1 MARPNGV
8 FKMEVPHYG
17 ECTFRRIGVHFV
29 STGRRGVR
37 WTIYS
42 QFGERITSVDV
53 PLRTSQAKV
62 YEKCIE
68 AIKAKEISDEINAHD
83 EAYLR
88 GLDRYHL
95 R

>member
-1 MARPNGV
+1 MARTAGF

-17 ECTFRRIGVHFV
+17 ECTFRKEGVVFSGKVRVQRWRVLSQSGCYLV
-29 STGRRGVR
+29 S
-37 WTIYS
+37 I
-42 QFGERITSVDV
+42 DV
-53 PLRTSQAKV
+53 PLRTTQAVV
-62 YEKCIE
+62 YQKAVE
-68 AIKAKEISDEINAHD
+68 AIKAKEICDEINAHD